1 MGLAPITHA
10 VVKRLSRVDVA
21 KFVAMFELLVAVFVG
36 VFAVLVAF
44 YLRPKWAKKGKP
56 NPGWNN
62 DPADP
67 VMGDLR
73 KASSFGSLAVRL
85 VAFTT
90 T

>member
-1 MGLAPITHA
+1 M
-10 VVKRLSRVDVA
+10 
-21 KFVAMFELLVAVFVG
+21 
-36 VFAVLVAF
+36 LVAF